1 MASSGTY
8 NYNLTNGEAILVA
21 FDSIGIEPAAI
32 LQNHMWTARH
42 QLNLLL
48 ARWSN
53 LQVNLWTVVLNSIPM
68 VSGTA
73 TYPVP
78 PQTIMIL
85 DAYITTQSGGGGA
98 IDRYISPISRNE
110 YAAQSNKD
118 TLGPPT
124 SFWFNRLINPTATM
138 WPVPDGAGPYMFNY
152 YACVQIQD
160 ANIAGAETP
169 NVPYRWLE
177 ALVTGLAAR
186 LARKYAPA
194 MVADAKADAREAW
207 LIAAAQDTEN
217 VNMSISF
224 DMTAYR

>member
-1 MASSGTY
+1 MTSSSTY
-8 NYNLTNGEAILVA
+8 GFSLSNGEAILVA

-32 LQNHMWTARH
+32 IQNHMWTARN
-42 QLNLLL
+42 QLNLMLS
-48 ARWSN
+48 RWSN

-68 VSGTA
+68 VDGTA
-73 TYPVP
+73 TYPIP
-78 PQTIMIL
+78 PETIMIL
-85 DAYITTQSGGGGA
+85 DAYITTNSGSGAA

-110 YAAQSNKD
+110 YAAQSNK
-118 TLGPPT
+118 TTKGPPT
-124 SFWFNRLINPTATM
+124 SFWFDRLINPTVTM
-138 WPVPDGAGPYMFNY
+138 WPVVDGTGPYTFNY

-194 MVADAKADAREAW
+194 MLQEMKSEAQEAW

-217 VNMSISF
+217 VNISINF
-224 DMTAYR
+224 DMSAYR